1 MDQEVLCY
9 IVRLR
14 YIHGNIK
21 RFEKT
26 LILMFF
32 FNIMQLLRN
41 VIKPGFHRE
50 RPMDKF
56 LARSGFLHLTD

>member
-1 MDQEVLCY
+1 MLYCTSKVYSWQYKEV
-9 IVRLR
+9 RK
-14 YIHGNIK
+14 NIN
-21 RFEKT
+21 FDV
-26 LILMFF
+26 F
-32 FNIMQLLRN
+32 FNITQLLRN